1 MTWQIRRVLAWQ
13 SSVTTVREGQMW
25 EDMKI
30 KAVTNVTFIT
40 KERVCLSWPV
50 SPVSLHTVNSS
61 SSTSAT
67 TQVSGL
73 TVHTDGG
80 CRVILL
86 RWHIGVERLLEVVSA
101 HAGWTTHAQ
110 QENAV
115 TVMRM
120 TKYGVKTAGFLTDKT
135 KLPVKQ
141 LRFGD
146 TGDKRYNENGYH
158 TLGKFKC
165 YGTA

>member
-1 MTWQIRRVLAWQ
+1 MDLTVVIHCEDPVLRSRNTLAVSANTIRLTQMAMEDWHHSQCTVTWQIRRVLAWQ
-13 SSVTTVREGQMW
+13 SSVTTVRAGQMW

-86 RWHIGVERLLEVVSA
+86 RWNIGVERLLEVVSA
-101 HAGWTTHAQ
+101 HAVWTTHAQ
-110 QENAV
+110 QDNAV
-115 TVMRM
+115 IVMRF
-120 TKYGVKTAGFLTDKT
+120 A
-135 KLPVKQ
+135 
-141 LRFGD
+141 FG
-146 TGDKRYNENGYH
+146 
-158 TLGKFKC
+158 LG
-165 YGTA
+165 